1 MVAEAI
7 GSIGARGLL
16 LVCLVGLCGTL
27 LAEEETPYRVAVP
40 VADQGP
46 ESRRA
51 AEREALATVF
61 VRVTGRESVLSRGAL
76 RAALRQP
83 QRFYTSSGY
92 ERRDPRERLADAE
105 DRPWRLV
112 IDFDPRPITDLL
124 AAEEI
129 PVWTTRRPE
138 VLFWV
143 LEEDESGQRRLA
155 GAEDPSGAALLARAG
170 RRGLEVFLPVLDLT
184 ELASFPM
191 GDAWAGYGNV
201 IARASRRYGS
211 ASYVSVRL
219 YPDPLGRW
227 IADWDGEILGERI
240 TGAREVDGPVPGAE
254 VMLDAVADALAE
266 RFAIRLDTGSGGSSL
281 WLQVDRVDGLAAYA
295 GLLRYLEGTDGVA
308 DVQLVQMQDAS
319 LLLRVDTADAV
330 DRLLD
335 LLRLEGRLVPATA
348 PAHSG
353 GIAVWRARWTS
364 GAGR

>member
-1 MVAEAI
+1 MLAEPFGRI
-7 GSIGARGLL
+7 GTRGLL
-16 LVCLVGLCGTL
+16 LGLL
-27 LAEEETPYRVAVP
+27 LALCAGAAGASESPYRVAVP
-40 VADQGP
+40 VADQGA
-46 ESRRA
+46 EARRA

-83 QRFYTSSGY
+83 QRYYTSSGF
-92 ERRDPRERLADAE
+92 ERRDPRERLEDPE

-112 IDFDPRPITDLL
+112 IEFDPRPITDLL
-124 AAEEI
+124 AAEGI

-143 LEEDESGQRRLA
+143 LAEDESGQRRLA
-155 GAEDPSGAALLARAG
+155 GAEDPAGAAVLERAR
-170 RRGLEVFLPVLDLT
+170 RRGLEVFLPALDLT

-211 ASYVSVRL
+211 ESWVGVRL

-227 IADWDGEILGERI
+227 IADWDGQILGERI
-240 TGAREVDGPVPGAE
+240 TGAREVDDPVIGART
-254 VMLDAVADALAE
+254 MLDAVADALAD
-266 RFAIRLDTGSGGSSL
+266 RFAIRLDSGEGGTSL
-281 WLQVDRVDGLAAYA
+281 WLQVDRVSGLDAYA
-295 GLLRYLEGTDGVA
+295 ALLRYLENTDGVA

-335 LLRLEGRLVPATA
+335 LLRLEGRLVPDDA
-348 PAHSG
+348 PARTAG
-353 GIAVWRARWTS
+353 VAVWRARWVR